1 MNFTISKRARGRAE
15 LTALLLILAVVGAGF
30 GGWLL
35 GQRHSHPTTVATGRK
50 VLFYQSP
57 MHPWIKSDQ
66 PGTCT
71 ICGMKLVPVY
81 EGEKGFDESG
91 AQQPGITLGKD
102 AINVI
107 HVATAPVVRQSLQ
120 RTIRVAGT
128 IDDDDS
134 RHRKLSAY
142 VDGRIDKLFVNYVG
156 AEVTAGQ
163 PLAGFYSRDLLVA
176 RSEYTLATRMAA
188 GSDRDSAMAGSRQ
201 KLRRM
206 GLTLEQI
213 DKLAGQTGDTFEIVA
228 PAGGTVVSRNV
239 YEGQYVKEGDVLFEI
254 ADFSK
259 MWFVF
264 DVYERDLAW
273 IRVGQQV
280 EITSNSTPGK
290 VFKAPISFI
299 DPNLNMGTRSARIR
313 VVMENPASS
322 DPAKHRHELLHKVY
336 AEGRIAVESEPVL
349 TIPRSAVLSASSSP
363 IVYVERTPGTYETR
377 HVLLG
382 RVGDEVR
389 EVLNGLNEGEHV
401 VTTGN
406 LLIDAQAQLD
416 HGGESTSEVAAV
428 VPSFSDIQ
436 RAAAKAFIDA
446 IVQSARVL
454 AADDLDGYNRSAAPL
469 GEAADRLAEVLGV
482 RGARLKAV
490 AKIATAPSLAAARKD
505 FYPLSMLAAELG
517 LELRKQSPDFAT
529 VKVFECPMAKT
540 AVPTAETDAGR
551 WLQFEGPLRNPFFGA
566 EMLDCGEEVKP

>member
-1 MNFTISKRARGRAE
+1 M
-15 LTALLLILAVVGAGF
+15 LGAGF
-30 GGWLL
+30 GGWFL
-35 GQRHSHPTTVATGRK
+35 GQRHHVHSAPAATGRK

-81 EGEKGFDESG
+81 EGEKGFDDSG
-91 AQQPGITLGKD
+91 APSPGVTLGKD

-107 HVATAPVVRQSLQ
+107 HVATAPVVRQALQ

-142 VDGRIDKLFVNYVG
+142 VEGRIDKLFVNFVG

-163 PLAGFYSRDLLVA
+163 PLAAFYSRDLLVA
-176 RSEYTLATRMAA
+176 RSEYTLATRMST
-188 GSDRDSAMAGSRQ
+188 GPDRDSAVAASRQ

-213 DKLAGQTGDTFEIVA
+213 DRLAGETGDTFDIVA

-254 ADFSK
+254 GDFSK
-259 MWFVF
+259 MWFIF
-264 DVYERDLAW
+264 DAYERDLAW
-273 IRVGQQV
+273 IHVGQEV

-290 VFKAPISFI
+290 IFRAPITFI
-299 DPNLNMGTRSARIR
+299 DPNLNMGTRSARVR
-313 VVMENPASS
+313 VVMENPLSG
-322 DPAKHRHELLHKVY
+322 DPARHRRELLHKVY
-336 AEGRIAVESEPVL
+336 AEGRIAVGSEPVL
-349 TIPRSAVLSASSSP
+349 AIPRSAVLSASGSP
-363 IVYVERTPGTYETR
+363 LVYVERAPGSYEAR

-382 RVGDEVR
+382 RAGDEVR
-389 EVLNGLNEGEHV
+389 EVLNGLKEGERV
-401 VTTGN
+401 VITGN

-416 HGGESTSEVAAV
+416 RGGEPASEVAEV

-436 RAAAKAFIDA
+436 RAAAKKFIDA
-446 IVQSARVL
+446 IVQSTRAL
-454 AADDLDGYNRSAAPL
+454 AADDLDGYSRSAAPL
-469 GEAADRLAEVLGV
+469 SEAAAQLAEVLGV
-482 RGARLKAV
+482 RGARLKTV
-490 AKIATAPSLAAARKD
+490 ASVPAAPTLAAARQA
-505 FYPLSMLAAELG
+505 FYPLSMFAADLG
-517 LELRKQSPDFAT
+517 VELRKQSPDFAG
-529 VKVFECPMAKT
+529 VKVFECPMAKS
-540 AVPTAETDAGR
+540 AVPTAQTDAGR
-551 WLQFEGPLRNPFFGA
+551 WLQFEGPLRNPFFGS
-566 EMLDCGEEVKP
+566 EMLDCGAEVKP